1 MNGLDGA
8 QSDTQILLAKL
19 QEKKETLI
27 KNFQNTLMLKTENFP
42 LIRRNMQKKKNVIN
56 INININISVF
66 CYEYKTP

>member
-19 QEKKETLI
+19 QEKQETLI

-42 LIRRNMQKKKNVIN
+42 LIRRNMQKKKNIIN

>member
-19 QEKKETLI
+19 QEKQETLI

-42 LIRRNMQKKKNVIN
+42 LIRKNMQKKKNIIN